1 MPQARRLCCHGG
13 KVVFL
18 ASEDIFIFQARMSF
32 HIPNREAILNL
43 YDSIARSGAFQVFG
57 YRFPIWS

>member
-1 MPQARRLCCHGG
+1 
-13 KVVFL
+13 
-18 ASEDIFIFQARMSF
+18 MSF